1 MRSPRPLY
9 AALDAFSFMTDGFDS
24 PESAAMNG
32 FPATHCSVIT
42 SRTQGEDAYVLLNTG
57 SGAPYLYGVVCGRR
71 NGQWFEQGSS
81 NGPGWEQTAH
91 DPDVGTLSFW
101 GEAPAGADMVRVE
114 CGGEEIEELVTQGA
128 YLLVWWRV
136 RSPVDWPRITAFR
149 LAGAWVRP

>member
-1 MRSPRPLY
+1 
-9 AALDAFSFMTDGFDS
+9 MTGGFDS

-42 SRTQGEDAYVLLNTG
+42 SRTQGDDAYVLLNTG

-71 NGQWFEQGSS
+71 NGQWFERGSS

-101 GEAPAGADMVRVE
+101 GEAPAGADMVRVG
-114 CGGEEIEELVTQGA
+114 CAGEEIEELVTQGV